1 MIYLYSG
8 TPGSG
13 KSYHALCDIVYQCKR
28 GRPVLCNFPVKGKN
42 VDYLERMVPDGIVAW
57 SLSKAP
63 GKYKESYSLV
73 CIDEAQLI
81 LNSRTWN
88 SKDRL
93 GWNAFFSQH
102 RKLCL
107 DVILISQSDILIDK
121 QVRALI
127 EYEYIHRKAL
137 AALDIGVSGLILAE
151 KYWYGRSSRIG
162 TKLFLVRK
170 RICSLY
176 DTTSLFG
183 SLRAEEY
190 MSESASL

>member
-13 KSYHALCDIVYQCKR
+13 KSYHALCDIVRQCKR
-28 GRPVLCNFPVKGKN
+28 GRPTLCNFPVKGKD
-42 VDYLERMVPDGIVAW
+42 VDYQECISPDIIVEWA
-57 SLSKAP
+57 LKKAP
-63 GKYKESYSLV
+63 PSYRESFSLV

-93 GWNAFFSQH
+93 GWNTFFSQH

-121 QVRALI
+121 QIRALI

-137 AALDIGVSGLILAE
+137 AALDIGVGGLILAE

-170 RICSLY
+170 SVCSLY

-183 SLRAEEY
+183 ALR
-190 MSESASL
+190 SEWDAI